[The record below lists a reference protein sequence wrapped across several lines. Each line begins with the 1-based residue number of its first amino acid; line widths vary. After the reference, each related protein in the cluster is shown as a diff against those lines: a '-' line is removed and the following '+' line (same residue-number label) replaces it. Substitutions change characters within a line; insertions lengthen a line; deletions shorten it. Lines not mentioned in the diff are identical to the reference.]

1 MVFESSL
8 PFHVDNAYAEITII
22 WQLPIES
29 HLTPNKQINANFL
42 PVSLHD
48 TSGTEEIKTIA
59 F

>member
-22 WQLPIES
+22 WQLS